1 MKMDVL
7 MVIEGEIATTQLIER
22 ILEACGKYG
31 LTYRK
36 QYLSSLKVEDFRT
49 YTIPFFV
56 RCGDPLLEFWINRLR
71 FAKHPYLYYIDDN
84 FWRIGGDSQLARYY
98 QHPTIR
104 KSLEFA
110 ITNAT
115 AVLTNSNELALFL
128 RRFSSQIC
136 ELPTFFDF
144 SLIDQVI
151 PDETDEVRIGFAG
164 SPSRMDDLEIVR
176 PLIGPVLLKFPNVV
190 FEFAGILPR
199 DIKPSD
205 RVRLFPYNNQYNE
218 FIQFQAKRNWAIGL
232 APLIDNESNR
242 CKTNNKYRE
251 YSACKIVG
259 IYSDIPPYQSSVIHD
274 VTGLLVKNTPESWFK
289 AISELVASPDK
300 RIKLMQRSNVDVQKR
315 YCVERVSEVWARNI
329 EIINNHLHTH
339 PPRPLRKLLKGS
351 RLSLRMMSLHM
362 KVLLSYQEGGFPL
375 ILHRS
380 IRRILRINKKQ

>member
-1 MKMDVL
+1 

-36 QYLSSLKVEDFRT
+36 QYLSSLKVEDFHSH
-49 YTIPFFV
+49 TIPLFV
-56 RCGDPLLEFWINRLR
+56 RCGDPSVAFWIDRLR
-71 FAKHPYLYYIDDN
+71 LAKHPYLYYIDDN
-84 FWRIGGDSQLARYY
+84 FWRIGGDSPLARYY

-104 KSLEFA
+104 KSLELA

-128 RRFSSQIC
+128 GRFSRYVC
-136 ELPTFFDF
+136 ELPPFFYF

-164 SPSRMDDLEIVR
+164 SSSRMDDLEIIR
-176 PLIGPVLLKFPNVV
+176 PLIEPVLLEFSNVV

-199 DIKPSD
+199 DIEPSD
-205 RVRLFPYNNQYNE
+205 RVRFFPYTNQYNE

-259 IYSDIPPYQSSVIHD
+259 IYSDIPPYQSSVIHGI
-274 VTGLLVKNTPESWFK
+274 TGLLVKNTPESWFN
-289 AISELVASPDK
+289 AISELVASPEK
-300 RIKLMQRSNVDVQKR
+300 RIELMRRSNDDVRKK

-329 EIINNHLHTH
+329 EIINNHLYTH
-339 PPRPLRKLLKGS
+339 PPSPLQRAIKGC
-351 RLSLRMMSLHM
+351 RISLRLTSLYI

-380 IRRILRINKKQ
+380 IRRIIRINKKP